1 MADDNKSPFKLNRS
15 RIILLLFGAL
25 ALVTVLGALM
35 GSLRGYN
42 EVREAVKAPAPVTAP
57 ATNP

>member
-15 RIILLLFGAL
+15 RVILLLFGVL

-42 EVREAVKAPAPVTAP
+42 EVREVVKAPAPVVSE
-57 ATNP
+57 